1 MAAVVQSNGISCN
14 GVSGKVESAPGLL
27 LFAVEVED
35 DEDDEDSSLF
45 FMSSVC
51 SEAAASFMKKSRP
64 KSS

>member
-14 GVSGKVESAPGLL
+14 GVSGKVESAPGL